1 MNQKVDLG
9 IIGGSGLYEMD
20 ILEDVSLK
28 SLETPFGPPSDQ
40 YTLGTL
46 AGRRVAFLPR
56 HGQGHALSPSKVNYR
71 ANIYGFKMLGAQ
83 RILSVTAVGSLREHI
98 KPLDIVAP
106 DQFFDRTSGRETT
119 FFSQGLV
126 AHVSLAE
133 PVCPDL
139 SRLVYEC
146 AGRVGVEAHQGG
158 TLITIEG
165 PAFSTRAESMAYRQ
179 WGMDIIGM
187 TSFQEVKLAR
197 EAEMCF
203 AVMALV
209 TDYDCWKVGDEVT
222 AEAVMKNQQKNLA
235 NVGNITKKIAA
246 SLPPNRNC
254 ACTSALK
261 NTIMTYSASITP
273 EVRKKFDLL
282 AGKYL

>member
-1 MNQKVDLG
+1 
-9 IIGGSGLYEMD
+9 
-20 ILEDVSLK
+20 
-28 SLETPFGPPSDQ
+28 
-40 YTLGTL
+40 
-46 AGRRVAFLPR
+46 
-56 HGQGHALSPSKVNYR
+56 
-71 ANIYGFKMLGAQ
+71 MLGAQ

-146 AGRVGVEAHQGG
+146 AGQAGVEAHQGG

-222 AEAVMKNQQKNLA
+222 AEAVMKNQQSRRFGQRGKHYQEDSGLF
-235 NVGNITKKIAA
+235 
-246 SLPPNRNC
+246 
-254 ACTSALK
+254 
-261 NTIMTYSASITP
+261 TP
-273 EVRKKFDLL
+273 
-282 AGKYL
+282 